1 MIDKERHTQRNM
13 GEVDRCETGIK
24 GLDNAIQG
32 GFPRNSITLVTGG
45 PGSGKTTFST
55 QFIQKGLKNGEKC
68 LYITTGQ
75 RPKDIKSDAAQFGLG
90 FDKYGDKISF
100 AYVSPSNHSGEKIK
114 EEINEEN
121 FDRIVLDSLSVFEM
135 HWGEKDHLRKYINK
149 LIEHFRDINATVL
162 VTSELP
168 ERSTGRLSRLGIAE
182 FVVDGVIRLQGYA
195 LGETTFRSAQIVK
208 MRRTKIDG
216 DVLSVEINDSGICL
230 SPEEK
235 L

>member
-1 MIDKERHTQRNM
+1 MVECNWLDMTERVHS
-13 GEVDRCETGIK
+13 GVP
-24 GLDNAIQG
+24 GLDDLVEG
-32 GFPRNSITLVTGG
+32 GLPKDSVTLVTGG
-45 PGSGKTTFST
+45 PGSGKTTFSSH
-55 QFIQKGLKNGEKC
+55 FMIEGLKNGEKC

-162 VTSELP
+162 VTSERP
-168 ERSTGRLSRLGIAE
+168 DSKDGRLSRFGIAE
-182 FVVDGVIRLQGYA
+182 FIVDGVILLEGFA
-195 LGETTFRSAQIVK
+195 LGETSYRAVKLVK
-208 MRRTKIDG
+208 MRRTDISG
-216 DVLSVEINDSGICL
+216 DILSMELDNSGISISKQDRL
-230 SPEEK
+230 
-235 L
+235 